1 MVNLES
7 CGQTVLLDRSIL
19 ISQKLNE
26 NAKTKQYIWDILDDF
41 LNDVFLAF
49 DQNLLFSGTKNELLA
64 ECGTPCALEDNGCQK
79 DSFVDNYHRWS
90 WIGKKTRW
98 PTSQKDKEPPGP
110 TKNYL
115 PNLFLQN

>member
-1 MVNLES
+1 M
-7 CGQTVLLDRSIL
+7 
-19 ISQKLNE
+19 E
-26 NAKTKQYIWDILDDF
+26 NAKIEKFIWDILDDF
-41 LNDVFLAF
+41 LNDMLLALIKIYF
-49 DQNLLFSGTKNELLA
+49 FRDKKWLLA